1 MKRWKEN
8 LEETFDYCIIL
19 VIMANTQRLPPCG
32 WEDPTHKSE
41 SELQRFFEVMG
52 LITVKSTSTFTAF

>member
-8 LEETFDYCIIL
+8 LEATLDYCIIL
-19 VIMANTQRLPPCG
+19 VIMGNVQILPPCG
-32 WEDPTHKSE
+32 WEDPTDKSA

>member
-1 MKRWKEN
+1 MGN
-8 LEETFDYCIIL
+8 AQI
-19 VIMANTQRLPPCG
+19 LPPCG
-32 WEDPTHKSE
+32 LEDPTDKSA